1 MKKIVICLASLF
13 VTTCLQATSLIGIK
27 ADKSTTVFA
36 LDDVMSI
43 KVSES
48 NLMTVNTFN
57 GEKVGD
63 FNVVKFNTNQ
73 SKVENLNSNGNSIQ
87 VYPNPVK
94 HTLYLVGATES
105 TSISIFDMSG
115 KAVIVGQG
123 ESINVESLPNGMY
136 IISAEGKK
144 VKFIKD

>member
-1 MKKIVICLASLF
+1 
-13 VTTCLQATSLIGIK
+13 
-27 ADKSTTVFA
+27 
-36 LDDVMSI
+36 
-43 KVSES
+43 
-48 NLMTVNTFN
+48 MTVNTFN

-63 FNVVKFNTNQ
+63 FNVVKFNTN
-73 SKVENLNSNGNSIQ
+73 SAKVETLNSNDNNIQ

>member
-13 VTTCLQATSLIGIK
+13 VTTCLQATSLIGIR

-57 GEKVGD
+57 GEKVEN
-63 FNVVKFNTNQ
+63 FNVLKFDSNIT
-73 SKVENLNSNGNSIQ
+73 KAENLNSNDIIQ

-115 KAVIVGQG
+115 KTVIVGKG
-123 ESINVESLPNGMY
+123 ESINVESLSKGMY

>member
-13 VTTCLQATSLIGIK
+13 VTTCLQATSLIGIR

-57 GEKVGD
+57 GEKVEN
-63 FNVVKFNTNQ
+63 FNVLKFDSNIT
-73 SKVENLNSNGNSIQ
+73 KAENLNSNDNIQ

-115 KAVIVGQG
+115 KAVIVGKG